1 MDARV
6 VEQGEKTRS
15 PGQTSYVLL
24 KPDGTIGELK
34 RSHVE
39 AYWRSVRK
47 ILRSVFDRRDA
58 VTLVSNVRKRLDEAG
73 PPSAHALFYHDS
85 PLHVAADLAG
95 VEGPLTEAQEARGA
109 EIQGIGLA

>member
-6 VEQGEKTRS
+6 AEQGGKTGH
-15 PGQTSYVLL
+15 PGRTLFVLV

-34 RSHVE
+34 RSRVD

-58 VTLVSNVRKRLDEAG
+58 LMLVRRTRKRLDEAG
-73 PPSAHALFYHDS
+73 PPAAHALFYHDS